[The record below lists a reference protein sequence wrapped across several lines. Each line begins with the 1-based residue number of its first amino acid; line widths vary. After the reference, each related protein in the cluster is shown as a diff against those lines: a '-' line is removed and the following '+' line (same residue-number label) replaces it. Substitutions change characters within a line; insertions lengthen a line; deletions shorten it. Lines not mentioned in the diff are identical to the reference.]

1 MRERFEILKKAYKNN
16 NEQERD
22 DLISLLLYFHDS
34 TVDSQRLV
42 SISSYISNEKQR
54 LLETSVYCLLHLLTF
69 ASKLLFLLDLA
80 VSNMRQRKERSYE
93 SSDDTTDLEIS
104 EID

>member
-1 MRERFEILKKAYKNN
+1 MREQFEILKKAYKNN

-22 DLISLLLYFHDS
+22 DLISLLLFFHDS

-42 SISSYISNEKQR
+42 SISYISNEKQR
-54 LLETSVYCLLHLLTF
+54 LHETSVYYIYFCF
-69 ASKLLFLLDLA
+69 KLLLLDLA
-80 VSNMRQRKERSYE
+80 MSDMRQRKKGSYE

>member
-22 DLISLLLYFHDS
+22 DLISLLLFFHDS

-42 SISSYISNEKQR
+42 SMCISSASTYLKRITEDCIYCSYIYYTCFKIQIIFPR
-54 LLETSVYCLLHLLTF
+54 FGYVRY
-69 ASKLLFLLDLA
+69 ASKK
-80 VSNMRQRKERSYE
+80 RK
-93 SSDDTTDLEIS
+93 TL
-104 EID
+104 